1 MKDNTQEKNLIE
13 KNENNVFGKIKNF
26 FRKIFGKKE
35 DALKNETEEIINNEP
50 EKNEEF
56 KEYIKRTEDEETKVL
71 ELQMR
76 YRRGEIADSDLT
88 QEQINSLCML
98 YDRQIEDL
106 KRTIEAREQQLS
118 KYKKINKQKVEENNG

>member
-13 KNENNVFGKIKNF
+13 KNENNIFGKIKNF

-35 DALKNETEEIINNEP
+35 DALKSETEEIINNEP

-106 KRTIEAREQQLS
+106 KRTIEAKEQQLS
-118 KYKKINKQKVEENNG
+118 KYKKINKQQKVEGNN

>member
-13 KNENNVFGKIKNF
+13 KNENNIFGKIKNF

-35 DALKNETEEIINNEP
+35 DTLKSDNEEIVNNEP

-56 KEYIKRTEDEETKVL
+56 KEYIKRTEDEETKVI

-106 KRTIEAREQQLS
+106 KRTIEAKEQQLS
-118 KYKKINKQKVEENNG
+118 KYKKINKQQKVEGNN

>member
-1 MKDNTQEKNLIE
+1 M
-13 KNENNVFGKIKNF
+13 
-26 FRKIFGKKE
+26 
-35 DALKNETEEIINNEP
+35 
-50 EKNEEF
+50 
-56 KEYIKRTEDEETKVL
+56 TEDEETRIL

-76 YRRGEIADSDLT
+76 YRRGEIADNDLT
-88 QEQINSLCML
+88 QDQINSLCML

>member
-1 MKDNTQEKNLIE
+1 M
-13 KNENNVFGKIKNF
+13 ENKKIVDMTYAEIKSLPP
-26 FRKIFGKKE
+26 KE
-35 DALKNETEEIINNEP
+35 RYEV
-50 EKNEEF
+50 F
-56 KEYIKRTEDEETKVL
+56 KEYIKMTEDEETRIL

-76 YRRGEIADSDLT
+76 YRRGEIADNDLT
-88 QEQINSLCML
+88 QDQINSLCML